1 MEFENLKKLGE
12 TFLKES
18 LKSKEHIQI
27 FLWWDEIVGEQIAS
41 VTQPKYFKGG
51 ILVVEVKEE
60 SWRAELTYHVAT
72 LLEKYCKRIAQKKIN
87 CEIKKIHFKY
97 NPFMEK
103 KREDKKTIKGTIY
116 SKSQFHNEQLEP
128 ITLKNTDDR
137 LNAIIQKFRK
147 YASGKNI
154 HSPKQSSLGL
164 SLDKSIDDKHDLDI
178 AQDLSKKTIT
188 QPRWSQKI
196 DRYYGKDIYSEFIT
210 PPDELQHFD
219 LY

>member
-1 MEFENLKKLGE
+1 MEFENLKNLGE

-18 LKSKEHIQI
+18 LKSKEHIRI
-27 FLWWDEIVGEQIAS
+27 FLWWDEIVGEQIAL
-41 VTQPKYFKGG
+41 VTQPRYFKEG

-60 SWRAELTYHVAT
+60 SWRAELAYHVTT
-72 LLEKYCKRIAQKKIN
+72 LLEKYCKRIAQEKIN

-128 ITLKNTDDR
+128 ITLKNIDNR
-137 LNAIIQKFRK
+137 LNAILQKFQK
-147 YASGKNI
+147 YASGKSI
-154 HSPKQSSLGL
+154 HSSKKFSLDL
-164 SLDKSIDDKHDLDI
+164 SLNKSVDDKRSLDI
-178 AQDLSKKTIT
+178 NQDLSKKTIT
-188 QPRWSQKI
+188 RPRRSQKV